1 MNFNSL
7 SFLIFLPITV
17 FLYWVLPHRF
27 RWIMLLAA
35 SYFFYMSWNVW
46 LGFLMFVTCLVA
58 YLCSLL
64 ISRTEK
70 KKVKKLGL
78 AIAVVFCLGV
88 LIFFKYINF
97 LLENLTGVIRLFGG
111 EIDDISLNILLP
123 VGISFYTF
131 QTLSYVIDV
140 YRGDFEAE
148 KHFGYF
154 ALFVSFFP
162 QLVAGPIER
171 PGKLLPQLKEERKF
185 RKEYFTEGMEFL
197 LIGFFRKC
205 VIADMCGV
213 FVNHVFADLSQANAL
228 SVTLAA
234 LLFFVQI
241 YCDFAGYSEIAM
253 GSARLMG
260 MSLSRNFN
268 KPLLSAS
275 YTEFFRRWHITLNQW
290 FTQYVY
296 IPLGGNR
303 KGKARKIL
311 NTLIVFALCGLWHG
325 ANWTFVLWGLVAGVA
340 VSVETLLKKSPK
352 NSLPPANAATCATHA
367 ASAKIADSMASIVSD
382 STSSAAAFT
391 ILANSVAPAA
401 TVPEAAA
408 DSVTALP
415 KTAVSSAKADE
426 NPTVRLLR
434 QIAIFILFTFSC
446 VLFRA
451 QSLREVGIAFR
462 QMFTAWDWSEGY
474 FDSALSALGM
484 NAIQILQLTVA
495 IVTMSLLYR
504 FTEERREPSLGLLC
518 PVAYTEGKTNVGLF
532 IYGIFSV
539 VLFWLGL
546 LSSGDVSGFEY
557 FQF

>member
-1 MNFNSL
+1 ME
-7 SFLIFLPITV
+7 FLIFLPV
-17 FLYWVLPHRF
+17 VVLLYWLLPHKV
-27 RWIMLLAA
+27 RWILLLAA
-35 SYFFYMSWNVW
+35 SYLFYMSWNVW
-46 LGFLMFVTCLVA
+46 LIGLIFLTTLTA
-58 YLCSLL
+58 Y
-64 ISRTEK
+64 IAGIGIDRTENK
-70 KKVKKLGL
+70 KAKKAWLVGTL
-78 AIAVVFCLGV
+78 IICLGALV
-88 LIFFKYINF
+88 FFKYINF
-97 LLENLTGVIRLFGG
+97 ILESVTGIVRLFHA
-111 EIDDISLNILLP
+111 EQDDIVLNVILP

-140 YRGDFEAE
+140 YRGDFKAE
-148 KHFGYF
+148 RHFGYF
-154 ALFVSFFP
+154 ALYVSYFP

-171 PGKLLPQLKEERKF
+171 PQTLLPQLKEKHHIE
-185 RKEYFTEGMEFL
+185 EEDL
-197 LIGFFRKC
+197 LSGAKWLLSGFFRKC
-205 VIADMCGV
+205 VVADFCGI
-213 FVNHVFADLSQANAL
+213 FVNKVYADLGNANGLAVFAASAL
-228 SVTLAA
+228 FLI
-234 LLFFVQI
+234 QI
-241 YCDFAGYSEIAM
+241 YNDFAGYSEIAM

-260 MSLSRNFN
+260 VRLTKNFD
-268 KPLLSAS
+268 KPLTSTS

-311 NTLIVFALCGLWHG
+311 NTLIVFTLCGLWHG

-352 NSLPPANAATCATHA
+352 TSLPPSNAATCAPPA
-367 ASAKIADSMASIVSD
+367 APMASVVPDGIASASG
-382 STSSAAAFT
+382 AAIPAT
-391 ILANSVAPAA
+391 SVAPASGRGFRDGA
-401 TVPEAAA
+401 NKA
-408 DSVTALP
+408 DAG
-415 KTAVSSAKADE
+415 SAKNDG

-462 QMFTAWDWSEGY
+462 QMFTAWDWGEGY

-484 NAIQILQLTVA
+484 NAIQILQLAVA

-504 FTEERREPSLGLLC
+504 LTEERRESPLGRLC
-518 PVAYTEGKTNVGLF
+518 PVARTEGKTNVGLF
-532 IYGIFSV
+532 IYGIFAV

>member
-1 MNFNSL
+1 ME
-7 SFLIFLPITV
+7 FLIFLPV
-17 FLYWVLPHRF
+17 VVLLYWLLPHKG
-27 RWIMLLAA
+27 RWMLLLAA
-35 SYFFYMSWNVW
+35 SYLFYMSWNVW
-46 LGFLMFVTCLVA
+46 LVGLIFLTTLTA
-58 YLCSLL
+58 Y
-64 ISRTEK
+64 IAGIGIDRTENK
-70 KKVKKLGL
+70 KAKKAWLVGTL
-78 AIAVVFCLGV
+78 IICLGALV
-88 LIFFKYINF
+88 FFKYINF
-97 LLENLTGVIRLFGG
+97 ILESVTGIVRLFHA
-111 EIDDISLNILLP
+111 EQDDIVLNVILP

-140 YRGDFEAE
+140 YRGDFKAE
-148 KHFGYF
+148 RHFGYF
-154 ALFVSFFP
+154 ALYVSYFP

-171 PGKLLPQLKEERKF
+171 PQTLLPQLKERHHIE
-185 RKEYFTEGMEFL
+185 EEDL
-197 LIGFFRKC
+197 LSGAKWLLSGFFRKC
-205 VIADMCGV
+205 VVADFCGI
-213 FVNHVFADLSQANAL
+213 FVNKVYADLGNANGLAVFAASAL
-228 SVTLAA
+228 FLI
-234 LLFFVQI
+234 QI
-241 YCDFAGYSEIAM
+241 YNDFAGYSEIAM

-260 MSLSRNFN
+260 VRLTKNFD
-268 KPLLSAS
+268 KPLTSTS

-311 NTLIVFALCGLWHG
+311 NTLIVFTLCGLWHG

-352 NSLPPANAATCATHA
+352 NSLPPANAATCAPPAAPMASVVPDGT
-367 ASAKIADSMASIVSD
+367 ASASD
-382 STSSAAAFT
+382 AA
-391 ILANSVAPAA
+391 IPANSVAPASGRGFRDGA
-401 TVPEAAA
+401 NKA
-408 DSVTALP
+408 DAG
-415 KTAVSSAKADE
+415 SAKADE

-484 NAIQILQLTVA
+484 NTIQILQLTVA

-504 FTEERREPSLGLLC
+504 LTEERREPSLGLLC

-532 IYGIFSV
+532 IYGIFAV

>member
-27 RWIMLLAA
+27 RWIMLLIA

-311 NTLIVFALCGLWHG
+311 NTLIVFTLCGLWHG
-325 ANWTFVLWGLVAGVA
+325 ANWTYVFWGLYAGIMVSLESVLLPRISA
-340 VSVETLLKKSPK
+340 VFQRK
-352 NSLPPANAATCATHA
+352 NVDFEG
-367 ASAKIADSMASIVSD
+367 K
-382 STSSAAAFT
+382 
-391 ILANSVAPAA
+391 
-401 TVPEAAA
+401 
-408 DSVTALP
+408 
-415 KTAVSSAKADE
+415 
-426 NPTVRLLR
+426 TVRFFR
-434 QIAIFILFTFSC
+434 IFIVYLFMIPSLL
-446 VLFRA
+446 LFRA
-451 QSLREVGIAFR
+451 QSIGEFCEAFGKI
-462 QMFTAWDWSEGY
+462 FTAFGFGNGY
-474 FDSALSALGM
+474 FESSFESLGM
-484 NAIQILQLTVA
+484 NGLQFMFVGVSLFAMSRLNNLYPDWEKAGVSRELTETEASRRTLTFLFMAVCVA
-495 IVTMSLLYR
+495 
-504 FTEERREPSLGLLC
+504 LC
-518 PVAYTEGKTNVGLF
+518 WIA
-532 IYGIFSV
+532 
-539 VLFWLGL
+539 L
-546 LSSGDVSGFEY
+546 LSDNSLSDFTY